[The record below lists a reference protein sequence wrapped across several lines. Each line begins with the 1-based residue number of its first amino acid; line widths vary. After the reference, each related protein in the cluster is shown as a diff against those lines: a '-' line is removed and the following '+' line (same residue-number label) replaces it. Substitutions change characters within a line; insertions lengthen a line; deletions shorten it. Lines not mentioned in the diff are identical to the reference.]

1 MALVLTAVAAEGLSQ
16 NSQALEAYKKAVQ
29 IDDSQILAWQVIFYV
44 QSALLVMEKNLLHY
58 LRDTLKVLA
67 VSSEKHGKI
76 KPEKTR

>member
-29 IDDSQILAWQVIFYV
+29 IDDSQILAWQVIIYV
-44 QSALLVMEKNLLHY
+44 QSALLVKEKNLHY
-58 LRDTLKVLA
+58 LRDTLVVLA
-67 VSSEKHGKI
+67 VSSEKRGKI